1 MNSKGREQKEVIMC
15 LWLFLIYMTLTN
27 GCAQVAAQETHHDHE
42 FREGSGMVSVEVKT
56 PALTR
61 IEEFHGHI
69 GPYVVLGYKMGLMAR
84 DILGSP
90 GYFDMTVDVQSPLT
104 PPASCLIDGIQL
116 GSGCTT
122 GKRNLTV
129 AGGLIGRGIFRN
141 KKGASVLLSLRADVP
156 EKVRQWIEE
165 IGVEKS
171 GRRILG
177 LSTEEFIERIDGVA
191 AF

>member
-1 MNSKGREQKEVIMC
+1 MRYGFF
-15 LWLFLIYMTLTN
+15 LFWAFLVTSSSELEPQGI
-27 GCAQVAAQETHHDHE
+27 HDHDH
-42 FREGSGMVSVEVKT
+42 REGSGVIEVEVKT
-56 PALTR
+56 PVLTR

-84 DILGSP
+84 DLLDSP
-90 GYFDMTVDVQSPLT
+90 GYFDLTVAVESPLT
-104 PPASCLIDGIQL
+104 PPPSCLIDGIQL

-129 AGGLIGRGIFRN
+129 VEGPIGKATFRTKN
-141 KKGASVLLSLRADVP
+141 GHTVVLSLRADIP

-171 GRRILG
+171 GIRILEAS
-177 LSTEEFIERIDGVA
+177 LEEFFERLD
-191 AF
+191 